1 MDPPPEAV
9 PRPAVR
15 RCGNVRQRAGRAAA
29 VRSARSLREH
39 LFRPA
44 TPPGAAPHAECTHR
58 CRACEPALLSR
69 WGLARALSRV
79 VRARARPTRDHPSVH
94 HATLCLTPR
103 GALAQVLLHNDDV
116 NRREYVVQV
125 LLKVVDGMSMDDA
138 IQVMSEA
145 HQYGKAVCIV
155 APQPDA
161 EDYCEQLRSHG
172 LIASIQPQ
180 GGKN

>member
-1 MDPPPEAV
+1 M
-9 PRPAVR
+9 
-15 RCGNVRQRAGRAAA
+15 
-29 VRSARSLREH
+29 
-39 LFRPA
+39 
-44 TPPGAAPHAECTHR
+44 
-58 CRACEPALLSR
+58 
-69 WGLARALSRV
+69 
-79 VRARARPTRDHPSVH
+79 H
-94 HATLCLTPR
+94 HATPCLTPR

>member
-1 MDPPPEAV
+1 M
-9 PRPAVR
+9 
-15 RCGNVRQRAGRAAA
+15 
-29 VRSARSLREH
+29 
-39 LFRPA
+39 
-44 TPPGAAPHAECTHR
+44 
-58 CRACEPALLSR
+58 
-69 WGLARALSRV
+69 
-79 VRARARPTRDHPSVH
+79 
-94 HATLCLTPR
+94 
-103 GALAQVLLHNDDV
+103 LLHNDDV

-172 LIASIQPQ
+172 LISSIQPQ